1 MADSAPAQATSDWA
15 AFVSDARA
23 ALLAAKVKRRT
34 DTLAELLVLAK
45 KPSLEPTQAQDLL
58 RLLIP
63 LVARPV
69 ESASQKSVLLVLS
82 ALLAR
87 DHAQP
92 SSSTTSPAPPFA
104 PVLVKFLDSETAK
117 LPPSSSGSSA
127 STRFALLGWAAA
139 VYQSLALG
147 DKNDG
152 AKEVLDEAQWTSL
165 CASLA
170 ALLYGVTDPSGGA
183 KEGVRQSALVLTRRA
198 VRSRPASIPRMIR
211 TLASPSA
218 KADPAFRNAP
228 LIGLAVDVA
237 LRLKDGTGQVGRGEA
252 LVEEV
257 KDTVNDYYLSTL
269 VPSKTVPPAHVLTSL
284 SDFFSFTL
292 PASSPSTLSTITT
305 TFLPA
310 LEKAL
315 ARASEPALAVLAAF
329 LAGLPDEVRT
339 SREVRDKV
347 APLAVGQ
354 TKSAVAGTRGKAVEV
369 FKALLPSPSSPTAAE
384 EESAAADLD
393 AVAKEVYAPLRTG
406 KTTSPDH
413 RLTLYTLLSLLPPS
427 PTLSPEV
434 TSTALAALA
443 KETHEGTVVALA
455 QALAAHLPEQLR
467 AGKDVPAKEVAAL
480 VKAMGDTKPPL
491 RRAAHGAVGSVFWAV
506 QQPLPSPAGEATEP
520 TDAEIK
526 FLDALAPGLETAV
539 KAMTTAALTNP
550 AGGLEGYVSVVV
562 LLGRGRGRGV
572 KKIDDLLA
580 NPTIAQLGLQG
591 SKPNFF
597 LYDKLYRKTASSPSP
612 IDGLTFLHALETFLL
627 ASPAHADALAADAQL
642 RASFAAAL
650 LHMVTEATSFEVRKA
665 AVEVVR
671 RAALR
676 SPKLAHEVVGEGV
689 RAWLVATGEKK
700 PVAAVKPVADD
711 AAGQKEEADH
721 APRLR
726 AVLHALCSALPTS
739 LPSPSSDATD
749 RAALLTRLLVVS
761 HHPRLATGAGEGAS
775 LWVDLVQAAGL
786 RVDEVIQERCN
797 ELLEEVWAEAGVV
810 VENPSLAA
818 AAYRA
823 ATTLALVLPSVVV
836 PALYAQF
843 EDDLGPQHLEFIGA
857 TEFGVWGTP
866 EGVTFVDVLAAAK
879 PKAAAAGK
887 ANNKEHQIALWEAEL
902 RESLARKKP
911 VAAQLSKADR
921 IALEKQ
927 LALEGEI
934 RAQVAAA
941 LGRLK
946 RGFQLAL
953 CLVKSGADVVR
964 EYLAKMVE
972 KVLAV
977 IMLQPATLV
986 AEEAFA
992 TYQVL
997 GDICSSRLGVF
1008 KLSLGVAVLR
1018 SVDAQVVPENF
1029 RAEPLPDLVARVLY
1043 QLRYLAE
1050 QQPFDAGTYAYAA
1063 PLVSTIL
1070 RSGGVGLEK
1079 GQSEQ
1084 ALEQLALALDFAAFH
1099 ARQCADT
1106 AFPRLTLIGD
1116 LFAALVGYPSLSRT
1130 ASAALADLGDAIKDN
1145 ATAEEIQALLDG
1157 GLTEE
1162 AFVRLS
1168 ALQGLQ
1174 PLDLTD
1180 LDFPPNLW
1188 VLAHD
1193 VDERNRELAAT
1204 VWQENGLDVPEAFLP
1219 QLIPLLS
1226 HSSAS
1231 IREATAAAIADGL
1244 TIHPEHVVDALVQ
1257 LVAEYFEKAKELL
1270 PEYDRF
1276 GMLVEESLSREDP
1289 WKARKALAT
1298 TLRLSSELF
1307 SPVDVKSF
1315 FDLLISGQA
1324 LGDRSQ
1330 AVRSEML
1337 EAAQTVIDLHG
1348 KENLQ
1353 DLIAIFE
1360 GFLGRPSTGNEVE
1373 DHITESLV
1381 ILFGRLARHL
1391 DPKDPRV
1398 KTVIGRLVEALRTP
1412 SEVVQAAV
1420 CDCLPPLIR
1429 VIKND
1434 VPDLADQLLNDLFNA
1449 QKYAERRGAAYGL
1462 AGIVQ
1467 GRGLASIQEFGI
1479 MGRMQDN
1486 AEDKKTMQARQGA
1499 VFGYEVLATV
1509 LGRLFE
1515 PYITEI
1521 LPTLLACFGDSS
1533 TDVREAT
1540 QDAAKA
1546 IMSKLS
1552 GHAVKLI
1559 LPTLLEGLDDKQ
1571 WRAKKGAIELMG
1583 AMAFLAPRQ
1592 LSASL
1597 PTILPRLTEVLTDTH
1612 KQVRESANASL
1623 KRFGEVVT
1631 NPEIQEMTNILLDAL
1646 IDPARKTAKALDT
1659 LLATTFA
1666 HFIDASSLALLVPIL
1681 DRGLRERSADIKR
1694 KSAAI
1699 VGNFATLT
1707 EGKDLIPYLPQ
1718 LVPLVRD
1725 VLVDPVPE
1733 ARSTAAKSLGGLVE
1747 RLGENNFPD
1756 LIDTLMTILKSP
1768 ASGVDQQGAAQG
1780 VSEILAGLGTDRL
1793 EELLPTILT
1802 NTGSPRTY
1810 VREGHISLLVFLPVT
1825 FGDRFS
1831 PYLGRIIQPV
1841 LSGLADDSDFVR
1853 EASMRAG
1860 RMIVANHSGKAI
1872 ELLLPELEHG
1882 LFDEAWRIRQSSV
1895 QLIGDLLFRISGIS
1909 GKISEE
1915 EDAEDEAE
1923 DTTPGM
1929 DAAKKALIDGLGRE
1943 RRDRVLAAIY
1953 IVRQDA
1959 VGAVRQAAIG
1969 VWKALVSNT
1978 PRTAR
1983 EILPTLMQTIVRI
1996 LASPGLDQRETAA
2009 RCLAD
2014 TCRRLGEAVLGEVI
2028 AILQK
2033 AMASPDRRQ
2042 REGVCLALTE
2052 LMANTTKSSLEAHED
2067 AVIVAVRTAL
2077 VDSDSTVRSAAAQ
2090 AFDVAQQVIGTRSID
2105 ETIPTLLDALQTP
2118 GDTAD
2123 AALEALREVMQVRA
2137 DKIFPV
2143 LVPRLTV
2150 KPITAFN
2157 ARALAALVRV
2167 AGSALGRRLTNIVDA
2182 LQNALETEEDEA
2194 TLEELDTALTAVLA
2208 SVEDHESGLGSLQ
2221 MHMLSLCK
2229 NESPA
2234 KRITGCSLFTRFCQA
2249 TEADFS
2255 DYVVDF
2261 IRQLVSLFDDRT
2273 GDVVGAAWTALDA
2286 LVKTID
2292 KEDMEPLVVPLR
2304 RTIESVG
2311 TPGHPV
2317 DGFSRPNGLKPI
2329 LPILLQGLLA
2339 GTAEQREQAAYALGD
2354 LVERTSPDS
2363 FKAYCIQTVGPLI
2376 RVIGDRFPPP
2386 VKSAIL
2392 STLTILLT
2400 RVPQFVKPFFPQLQ
2414 RTFVKSLVDPS
2425 SLSVRNRGA
2434 AALGVLMQH
2443 QPRVDPLVT
2452 ELANLAATE
2461 EGDVRDSVVNG
2472 LAATVTSG
2480 GKNLGE
2486 GSISAVVD
2494 IISEAFAETPK
2505 ESYATAIAR
2514 LTAAV
2519 GLHDPSSLDFLITS
2533 FILATSTD
2541 LPPTQLSALALREL
2555 VDVAPSVLYDVDKM
2569 ATVDR
2574 VLKMTGGQGGTTS
2587 VNPAIARPARETKE
2601 LLKERD
2607 PWRDD
2612 EAVTAKL

>member
-1 MADSAPAQATSDWA
+1 MADSSSSPMNGDDWA
-15 AFVSDARA
+15 AFVASSRSAVMGTSLNARKE
-23 ALLAAKVKRRT
+23 ALEELRSVAAKPST
-34 DTLAELLVLAK
+34 DPAQV
-45 KPSLEPTQAQDLL
+45 QDLV

-63 LVARPV
+63 TLPRYTDSSSR
-69 ESASQKSVLLVLS
+69 SAVLSVLS
-82 ALLAR
+82 AILSR
-87 DHAQP
+87 DYLPSSAPSP
-92 SSSTTSPAPPFA
+92 SSSSSDSPRFTPG
-104 PVLVKFLDSETAK
+104 LIKFLDLETSK
-117 LPPSSSGSSA
+117 LPSSSAGA
-127 STRFALLGWAAA
+127 TGTRFALLGWGCTIYSSVPAD
-139 VYQSLALG
+139 SPLE
-147 DKNDG
+147 D
-152 AKEVLDEAQWTSL
+152 AQL
-165 CASLA
+165 ASLA
-170 ALLYGVTDPSGGA
+170 ASLSALLGALLDPQGGA
-183 KEGVRQSALVLTRRA
+183 KEGMKNSALVVTRRA
-198 VRSRPASIPRMIR
+198 VRSRPAQIARLVK
-211 TLASPSA
+211 TLAA
-218 KADPAFRNAP
+218 QKADPTFKHAP

-237 LRLKDGTGQVGRGEA
+237 LRLKDAQGKMTKGAPIVA
-252 LVEEV
+252 EV
-257 KDTVNDYYLSTL
+257 KDTVNDYYLANV
-269 VPSKTVPPAHVLTSL
+269 VPAKTAPPPHVLSAFHDFLTHTLTLTSA
-284 SDFFSFTL
+284 T
-292 PASSPSTLSTITT
+292 ST
-305 TFLPA
+305 FVPA

-315 ARASEPALAVLAAF
+315 ARGAEPALTVLSSFLASLPASIASDPTLRAKLAPAVLAPMKSTSA
-329 LAGLPDEVRT
+329 PTRT
-339 SREVRDKV
+339 
-347 APLAVGQ
+347 A
-354 TKSAVAGTRGKAVEV
+354 AVEV
-369 FKALLPSPSSPTAAE
+369 FRTLFAGPVDGDEAEAELLKVAE
-384 EESAAADLD
+384 Q
-393 AVAKEVYAPLRTG
+393 VYVPLRTG

-413 RLTLYTLLSLLPPS
+413 RTSLYTLLALLPPS
-427 PTLSPEV
+427 PFSSAKLSQEIAA
-434 TSTALAALA
+434 TALPALA
-443 KETHEGTVVALA
+443 KESNESTVAALCS
-455 QALAAHLPEQLR
+455 ALRAHLPAVL
-467 AGKDVPAKEVAAL
+467 ANPSAAAIPAPQVAAL
-480 VKAMGDTKPPL
+480 AKAMGDTKPPL
-491 RRAAHGAVGSVFWAV
+491 RRAVQSTVGSVFWA
-506 QQPLPSPAGEATEP
+506 LREAGAEP
-520 TDAEIK
+520 TDAEKK
-526 FLDALAPGLETAV
+526 FAEGLAGAFDASLKVMEKGV
-539 KAMTTAALTNP
+539 LTNP
-550 AGGLEGYVSVVV
+550 AGSVEGYVVVASV
-562 LLGRGRGRGV
+562 LGRLKGKGV
-572 KKIDDLLA
+572 AKIDALLST
-580 NPTIAQLGLQG
+580 PPLAQLGAQG
-591 SKPNFF
+591 AKPNFF
-597 LYDKLYRKTASSPSP
+597 LYDKVYRKAAVVLEDATWLA
-612 IDGLTFLHALETFLL
+612 HALEAFWESEEERL
-627 ASPAHADALAADAQL
+627 AQDEGL

-650 LHMVTEATSFEVRKA
+650 LELLLISPHHSVRQLALSFLRRAVARSPRAVHLALVPGIRTWLTTSAAKPAAKPASEDAPVEADRASRLRPVLSALTSF
-665 AVEVVR
+665 
-671 RAALR
+671 
-676 SPKLAHEVVGEGV
+676 
-689 RAWLVATGEKK
+689 
-700 PVAAVKPVADD
+700 ADD
-711 AAGQKEEADH
+711 VPEEEKAE
-721 APRLR
+721 
-726 AVLHALCSALPTS
+726 
-739 LPSPSSDATD
+739 
-749 RAALLTRLLVVS
+749 LLQRLLVVA
-761 HHPRLATGAGEGAS
+761 HHPRVAAGEGS
-775 LWVDLVQAAGL
+775 LWIELLLTAKVAPEGIIESRLEG
-786 RVDEVIQERCN
+786 
-797 ELLEEVWAEAGVV
+797 LLEEIWADAGVASSTS
-810 VENPSLAA
+810 PFAT

-823 ATTLALVLPSVVV
+823 ATTLALVLPAKVV
-836 PALYAQF
+836 PALFAQF
-843 EDDLGPQHLEFIGA
+843 EDDLNPEHLAFIGA

-866 EGVTFVDVLAAAK
+866 EGTTFVDVLAAAK

-887 ANNKEHQIALWEAEL
+887 ANSKEHQIALWEAEL

-911 VAAQLSKADR
+911 VAAQLSKQDR
-921 IALEKQ
+921 LALEKQ

-934 RAQVAAA
+934 RTQVAEA

-946 RGFQLAL
+946 RGFELAL
-953 CLVKSGADVVR
+953 CLVRSNAEIVR

-972 KVLAV
+972 KTLAV

-986 AEEAFA
+986 AQEAFA
-992 TYQVL
+992 TFQAL

-1008 KLSLGVAVLR
+1008 KVSLGVAVLR
-1018 SVDAQVVPENF
+1018 SVEAQVVPDNF
-1029 RAEPLPDLVARVLY
+1029 RAEPLPDLVSRVLY

-1063 PLVSTIL
+1063 PLVSKIL
-1070 RSGGVGLEK
+1070 RTGGVGVDK
-1079 GQSEQ
+1079 SMAEQ
-1084 ALEQLALALDFAAFH
+1084 ALEQLTLSLEFAAFH
-1099 ARQCADT
+1099 ARQCADV
-1106 AFPRLTLIGD
+1106 AYPRLTLIGD
-1116 LFAALVGYPSLSRT
+1116 FFAALTGHPSLSRT
-1130 ASAALADLGDAIKDN
+1130 ASTALADLGEAIHEN
-1145 ATAEEIQALLDG
+1145 ASAEEIAAILDG
-1157 GLTEE
+1157 ALTEE
-1162 AFVRLS
+1162 AFVRLA

-1180 LDFPPNLW
+1180 LEFPVTLW
-1188 VLAHD
+1188 ILAHD
-1193 VDERNRELAAT
+1193 VDERNRELAVT

-1226 HSSAS
+1226 HPSAS
-1231 IREATAAAIADGL
+1231 IREATAAAIAEAVGL
-1244 TIHPEHVVDALVQ
+1244 HQDHVADALMQ
-1257 LVAEYFEKAKELL
+1257 IVAEYEEKAKELL

-1276 GMLVEESLSREDP
+1276 GMLIEESLSREDP
-1289 WKARKALAT
+1289 WKTRKALGN
-1298 TLRLSSELF
+1298 TLRLLSDLF
-1307 SPVDVKSF
+1307 SPVDVKAF
-1315 FDLLISGQA
+1315 FDLLITGQA

-1330 AVRSEML
+1330 AVRTEMI
-1337 EAAQTVIDLHG
+1337 EAAQAVIDLHG

-1360 GFLGRPSTGNEVE
+1360 EFLGRPSTGNEVD
-1373 DHITESLV
+1373 DHITEALV
-1381 ILFGRLARHL
+1381 VLFGRLARHL

-1420 CDCLPPLIR
+1420 CDCLPPLIK
-1429 VIKND
+1429 VVKND

-1462 AGIVQ
+1462 AGVVQ
-1467 GRGLASIQEFGI
+1467 GRGLSAIQEFGI
-1479 MGRMQDN
+1479 MGRLQDN
-1486 AEDKKTMQARQGA
+1486 AEDKKAMQARQGA

-1631 NPEIQEMTNILLDAL
+1631 NPEIQEMTNTLLDAL

-1666 HFIDASSLALLVPIL
+1666 HYIDASSLALLVPIL

-1707 EGKDLIPYLPQ
+1707 EGRDLIPYLPQ
-1718 LVPLVRD
+1718 LVPLVRE
-1725 VLVDPVPE
+1725 VLIDPVPE
-1733 ARSTAAKSLGGLVE
+1733 ARSTAAKTLGGLVE

-1756 LIDTLMTILKSP
+1756 LIDSLMGVLKSP

-1802 NTGSPRTY
+1802 NTSSPRVY

-1825 FGDRFS
+1825 FGDRFQ

-1853 EASMRAG
+1853 DASMRAG
-1860 RMIVANHSGKAI
+1860 RMIVANHSQKAI
-1872 ELLLPELEHG
+1872 ELLLPELEQG
-1882 LFDEAWRIRQSSV
+1882 VFDEAWRIRQSSV

-1915 EDAEDEAE
+1915 EDAEDEATE
-1923 DTTPGM
+1923 ETAPGM

-1959 VGAVRQAAIG
+1959 VGVVRQAAIG

-1983 EILPTLMQTIVRI
+1983 EILPVLMQIIVRI
-1996 LASPGLDQRETAA
+1996 LAAPGLDQRETAA

-2014 TCRRLGEAVLGEVI
+2014 TCRRLGESVLGEVI

-2033 AMASPDRRQ
+2033 AMGSPDRRQ

-2052 LMANTTKSSLEAHED
+2052 LMANSSKSSLEAHED
-2067 AVIVAVRTAL
+2067 AVIAAVRSAL
-2077 VDSDSTVRSAAAQ
+2077 VDSDPTVRSAAAQ
-2090 AFDVAQQVIGTRSID
+2090 AFDIAQQVIGTRSID

-2118 GDTAD
+2118 GETAD

-2143 LVPRLTV
+2143 LIPRLIT

-2167 AGSALGRRLTNIVDA
+2167 AGAALGRRLTHIVDA
-2182 LQNALETEEDEA
+2182 LQSALETEEDED
-2194 TLEELDTALTAVLA
+2194 TMEELDSALTAVLA

-2273 GDVVGAAWTALDA
+2273 PDVVGAAWTALDA
-2286 LVKTID
+2286 LVKKID

-2311 TPGHPV
+2311 TPGHAV

-2329 LPILLQGLLA
+2329 LPIFLQGLLA
-2339 GTAEQREQAAYALGD
+2339 GTAEQREQAAYGLGD
-2354 LVERTSPDS
+2354 LVERTSPEA

-2392 STLTILLT
+2392 STLTILLQRT
-2400 RVPQFVKPFFPQLQ
+2400 PLYVKPFFPQLQ
-2414 RTFVKSLVDPS
+2414 RTFVKSLVDTS
-2425 SLSVRNRGA
+2425 SLSVRNRA
-2434 AALGVLMQH
+2434 TAALGVLMQH

-2452 ELANLAATE
+2452 ELVNLVATE
-2461 EGDVRDSVVNG
+2461 EGDIRDSVING
-2472 LAATVTSG
+2472 LSATTVSG
-2480 GKNLGE
+2480 GKNMSE
-2486 GSISAVVD
+2486 ASMSSVVD
-2494 IISEAFAETPK
+2494 IISEAFAESPK

-2519 GLHDPSSLDFLITS
+2519 ALHDASSLEFTITS
-2533 FILATSTD
+2533 FILATATD
-2541 LPPTQLSALALREL
+2541 LPPTQLSSLALREI
-2555 VDVAPSVLYDVDKM
+2555 VDQAPTVLYELDKA

-2574 VLKMTGGQGGTTS
+2574 VLKSIAGTGGA

-2601 LLKERD
+2601 LFKERD

-2612 EAVTAKL
+2612 EAVTSRL

>member
-1 MADSAPAQATSDWA
+1 MASQDWP
-15 AFVSDARA
+15 AFVQHARGVLLSSKVGPRKEVFDD
-23 ALLAAKVKRRT
+23 LLA
-34 DTLAELLVLAK
+34 LAR
-45 KPSLEPTQAQDLL
+45 KPSLEPGQVQAILL
-58 RLLIP
+58 QLLLP
-63 LVARPV
+63 TLPRYTDASSR
-69 ESASQKSVLLVLS
+69 SAVLSILS

-87 DHAQP
+87 DYTP
-92 SSSTTSPAPPFA
+92 TSSDDAEACSASPAPKYTAGLIKLLESEISKTA
-104 PVLVKFLDSETAK
+104 PTAA
-117 LPPSSSGSSA
+117 A
-127 STRFALLGWAAA
+127 STRLALLGWATTIYASVPA
-139 VYQSLALG
+139 EVELEEAQFVSLASSLSG
-147 DKNDG
+147 LLSGLLDRQNG
-152 AKEVLDEAQWTSL
+152 AKESL
-165 CASLA
+165 RQG
-170 ALLYGVTDPSGGA
+170 ALIA
-183 KEGVRQSALVLTRRA
+183 TRRA
-198 VRSRPASIPRMIR
+198 VRSRHTTIPRLVK
-211 TLASPSA
+211 TLASA
-218 KADPAFRNAP
+218 KADPTYRHAP
-228 LIGLAVDVA
+228 LIGLAMDVA
-237 LRLKDGTGQVGRGEA
+237 LRLKDAKGQPVRG
-252 LVEEV
+252 LPYVEEV
-257 KDTVNDYYLSTL
+257 KGVVNDYYLNNIVAAKTAPPPHVFSAFSDFLSHTVTLETALSTFVPVLEKSLNRIAEPAL
-269 VPSKTVPPAHVLTSL
+269 VVLSSFLSSLPGSITSDPSLRTKLAPAILTPTKSTSAPTRAAAVAVFTSL
-284 SDFFSFTL
+284 F
-292 PASSPSTLSTITT
+292 SSPS
-305 TFLPA
+305 PV
-310 LEKAL
+310 
-315 ARASEPALAVLAAF
+315 SEEEA
-329 LAGLPDEVRT
+329 T
-339 SREVRDKV
+339 
-347 APLAVGQ
+347 
-354 TKSAVAGTRGKAVEV
+354 
-369 FKALLPSPSSPTAAE
+369 ALLPIAE
-384 EESAAADLD
+384 QI
-393 AVAKEVYAPLRTG
+393 YTPLRTG

-413 RLTLYTLLSLLPPS
+413 RTTLYTLLTILPFS
-427 PTLSPEV
+427 SSKLSSEI
-434 TSTALAALA
+434 TTTALTALA
-443 KETHEGTVVALA
+443 KENNEATVLALSHA
-455 QALAAHLPEQLR
+455 VMAHLPTVL
-467 AGKDVPAKEVAAL
+467 ASNTPIPAPQTAAL
-480 VKAMGDTKPPL
+480 VKSMSDTKPPL
-491 RRAAHGAVGSVFWAV
+491 RRSAHATVASVFWS
-506 QQPLPSPAGEATEP
+506 LREEGKEPS
-520 TDAEIK
+520 DAEKK
-526 FLDALAPGLETAV
+526 FAEALVPGWEQAV
-539 KAMTTAALTNP
+539 KTMTSSALNNP
-550 AGGLEGYVSVVV
+550 SGPLEGFAVVAV
-562 LLGRGRGRGV
+562 LKGRKMGEWGV
-572 KKIDDLLA
+572 RKIDDLLA
-580 NPTIAQLGLQG
+580 SPTISQLGLIVG
-591 SKPNFF
+591 GKPNFF
-597 LYDKLYRKTASSPSP
+597 LYDKVYRKAVTVE
-612 IDGLTFLHALETFLL
+612 DGTWFARALE
-627 ASPAHADALAADAQL
+627 
-642 RASFAAAL
+642 
-650 LHMVTEATSFEVRKA
+650 
-665 AVEVVR
+665 AVWESDEEKVVKDEVVR
-671 RAALR
+671 SAFAQALFHLITLGASHTVRQLAVSFVQRANLSSPR
-676 SPKLAHEVVGEGV
+676 SLHLLLVDGIRSWLVSTSSSPKPAAKAGEDTPDEVD
-689 RAWLVATGEKK
+689 
-700 PVAAVKPVADD
+700 P
-711 AAGQKEEADH
+711 

-726 AVLHALCSALPTS
+726 AVLTALSTFADDVPT
-739 LPSPSSDATD
+739 DE
-749 RAALLTRLLVVS
+749 REELLSQLLVVA
-761 HHPRLATGAGEGAS
+761 HHPRLSGTGEAS
-775 LWVDLVQAAGL
+775 AWVELALRAKVDPAGL
-786 RVDEVIQERCN
+786 IERRL
-797 ELLEEVWAEAGVV
+797 EGLLEIVWRDAGLEASQPFA
-810 VENPSLAA
+810 PSAF
-818 AAYRA
+818 RA
-823 ATTLALVLPSVVV
+823 ATTLALVLPEKAV
-836 PALYAQF
+836 PALFKQF
-843 EDDLGPQHLEFIGA
+843 EDDLDPLHLEFIGA

-866 EGVTFVDVLAAAK
+866 EGSAFVDVLATAK
-879 PKAAAAGK
+879 PKAAAVGK
-887 ANNKEHQIALWEAEL
+887 ANSKEHQIALWEAEL
-902 RESLARKKP
+902 RESLQRKKP
-911 VAAQLSKADR
+911 VAATLSKADR
-921 IALEKQ
+921 LALEKQ
-927 LALEGEI
+927 LAIEAEI
-934 RAQVAAA
+934 RAKVAAA
-941 LGRLK
+941 LARLK
-946 RGFQLAL
+946 RGFELAL
-953 CLVKSGADVVR
+953 CLVKSRAEIVR

-972 KVLAV
+972 KTLKV
-977 IMLQPATLV
+977 IMLQPAALV

-992 TYQVL
+992 TYMAL
-997 GDICSSRLGVF
+997 GDICSPRLGVF
-1008 KLSLGVAVLR
+1008 KTSLSVAGLR
-1018 SVDAQVVPENF
+1018 SVDAQIVPPHF
-1029 RAEPLPDLVARVLY
+1029 RAEPLPDLVSRLLY
-1043 QLRYLAE
+1043 HLRFLAE
-1050 QQPFDAGTYAYAA
+1050 QQPFDAGTFAYAA
-1063 PLVSTIL
+1063 PLVSKIL
-1070 RSGGVGLEK
+1070 RSGGIGLEK
-1079 GQSEQ
+1079 SQSEQ
-1084 ALEQLALALDFAAFH
+1084 ALEQLSLALDFAAFH
-1099 ARQCADT
+1099 ARQCGDI
-1106 AFPRLTLIGD
+1106 AFPRLPLIGD

-1130 ASAALADLGDAIKDN
+1130 AASALSDLGEAIQEN
-1145 ATAEEIQALLDG
+1145 AAPEEVAAILDG
-1157 GLTEE
+1157 ALTEE
-1162 AFVRLS
+1162 AFVRLA
-1168 ALQGLQ
+1168 ALQALQ

-1180 LDFPPNLW
+1180 LEFSAILW

-1193 VDERNRELAAT
+1193 VDERNRELALT
-1204 VWQENGLDVPEAFLP
+1204 VWEENGLDVPEAFLP
-1219 QLIPLLS
+1219 LLIPLLS

-1231 IREATAAAIADGL
+1231 IRDATAAAIAEGVRQ
-1244 TIHPEHVVDALVQ
+1244 HPDHVADALMQ
-1257 LVAEYFEKAKELL
+1257 LVAEYHEKAKELL

-1276 GMLVEESLSREDP
+1276 GMLVEESLTREDP
-1289 WKARKALAT
+1289 YKARTAIARS
-1298 TLRLSSELF
+1298 LRLLSDIF

-1330 AVRSEML
+1330 SVRSEML
-1337 EAAQTVIDLHG
+1337 EAAQVVIDLHG

-1353 DLIAIFE
+1353 DLIVVFE
-1360 GFLGRPSTGNEVE
+1360 EYLARPSTGNEVE
-1373 DHITESLV
+1373 DHITEALV

-1420 CDCLPPLIR
+1420 CDCLPPLIK
-1429 VIKND
+1429 VIKDD

-1462 AGIVQ
+1462 AGVVQ
-1467 GRGLASIQEFGI
+1467 GRGLSAVQEFGI
-1479 MGRMQDN
+1479 MGRLQDN
-1486 AEDKKTMQARQGA
+1486 AEDKKAMQARQGA
-1499 VFGYEVLATV
+1499 VFGYEILSTV

-1515 PYITEI
+1515 PYIQEI

-1623 KRFGEVVT
+1623 KRFGEVVS

-1659 LLATTFA
+1659 LLTTTFA

-1681 DRGLRERSADIKR
+1681 DRGLRERSADTKR

-1699 VGNFATLT
+1699 VGNMATLT
-1707 EGKDLIPYLPQ
+1707 EGRDLIPYLTQ
-1718 LVPLVRD
+1718 LVPLLRD

-1756 LIDTLMTILKSP
+1756 LIDSLMGILKSP
-1768 ASGVDQQGAAQG
+1768 TSGVDQQGAAQG

-1802 NTGSPRTY
+1802 NTSSPRTY

-1831 PYLGRIIQPV
+1831 PYLGRIVQPV

-1860 RMIVANHSGKAI
+1860 RMIIASHSTKAI
-1872 ELLLPELEHG
+1872 DLLLPELEQG
-1882 LFDEAWRIRQSSV
+1882 VFDEAWRIRQSSV

-1915 EDAEDEAE
+1915 EEGEDDAAE

-1929 DAAKKALIDGLGRE
+1929 DAAKKALIDGLGKE

-1983 EILPTLMQTIVRI
+1983 EILPVLMQIIVRI
-1996 LASPGLDQRETAA
+1996 LASPGLEQRETAA

-2033 AMASPDRRQ
+2033 AMSSADRRQ

-2052 LMANTTKSSLEAHED
+2052 LMANSTKSSLESHED
-2067 AVIVAVRTAL
+2067 AVIAAVRTAL
-2077 VDSDSTVRSAAAQ
+2077 VDSDPTVRSAAAQ
-2090 AFDVAQQVIGTRSID
+2090 AFDIAQQVIGTRSID

-2118 GDTAD
+2118 GETAD

-2137 DKIFPV
+2137 EKIFPV
-2143 LVPRLTV
+2143 LIPRLIA

-2157 ARALAALVRV
+2157 ARALSALVRV
-2167 AGSALGRRLTNIVDA
+2167 AGSALGRRLTHIVDA
-2182 LQNALETEEDEA
+2182 LQSALESETDE
-2194 TLEELDTALTAVLA
+2194 TTVEELDSALTAVLA

-2229 NESPA
+2229 HESPT

-2255 DYVVDF
+2255 DYIVDF

-2273 GDVVGAAWTALDA
+2273 ADVVGAAWTALDA
-2286 LVKTID
+2286 LVKKID
-2292 KEDMEPLVVPLR
+2292 KEEMEGLVVPLR
-2304 RTIESVG
+2304 RTIENVG

-2339 GTAEQREQAAYALGD
+2339 GTAEQREQAAYGLGD
-2354 LVERTSPDS
+2354 LVERTSPEA

-2392 STLTILLT
+2392 STLSTLLL

-2452 ELANLAATE
+2452 ELTNLAATE

-2472 LAATVTSG
+2472 LAATVMSG
-2480 GKNLGE
+2480 GKNVSDFGP
-2486 GSISAVVD
+2486 VVD
-2494 IISEAFAETPK
+2494 VISEAFAETPK
-2505 ESYATAIAR
+2505 ESYATAVAR
-2514 LTAAV
+2514 LVGAV
-2519 GLHDPSSLDFLITS
+2519 AKHSPEDLDFIITS
-2533 FILATSTD
+2533 FITATATE
-2541 LPPTQLSALALREL
+2541 LPPTQISALALREMI
-2555 VDVAPSVLYDVDKM
+2555 DVAPMVLYELDKD

-2574 VLKMTGGQGGTTS
+2574 VLKSIGGSGGA

-2612 EAVTAKL
+2612 EAVMAKL